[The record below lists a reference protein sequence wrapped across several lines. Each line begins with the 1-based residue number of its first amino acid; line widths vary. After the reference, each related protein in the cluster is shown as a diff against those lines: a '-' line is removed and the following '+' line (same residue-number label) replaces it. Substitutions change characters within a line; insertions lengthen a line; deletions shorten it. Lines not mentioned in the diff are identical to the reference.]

1 MERLLLLDA
10 DVIINLNSLNLWNGV
25 VKNNEVYVG
34 STVARIEV
42 THYPDSQR
50 QRIPL
55 NLIPQIDNGTIK
67 EISASTQDLKELTD
81 KLRPSKIG
89 LDPGELE
96 SIAVIAENKL
106 EGLKICVIDKS
117 AIMALS
123 YLELDGKAISAQEV
137 LINTGMLQRGKE
149 PPHPDFSKKQF
160 DYWVTQGKLIL
171 IANSKPETKQ
181 VKARKL
187 G

>member
-10 DVIINLNSLNLWNGV
+10 DVVINLYSLNLWNGV
-25 VKNNEVYVG
+25 VKNHEVYVS
-34 STVARIEV
+34 STVARVEV

-55 NLIPQIDNGTIK
+55 DLIPQIDNGTIK
-67 EISASTQDLKELTD
+67 EISASAQDLKTLTD
-81 KLRPSKIG
+81 RLKSSKIG

-96 SIAVIAENKL
+96 SIAVIAENKI
-106 EGLKICVIDKS
+106 EDLKICVIDKS

-123 YLELDGKAISAQEV
+123 YLELDEKAISAEEV
-137 LINTGMLQRGKE
+137 LIKGGMLSKGKD

-171 IANSKPETKQ
+171 IANSEPKTTKIKAKKP
-181 VKARKL
+181 A
-187 G
+187 

>member
-1 MERLLLLDA
+1 
-10 DVIINLNSLNLWNGV
+10 
-25 VKNNEVYVG
+25 
-34 STVARIEV
+34 
-42 THYPDSQR
+42 
-50 QRIPL
+50 
-55 NLIPQIDNGTIK
+55 
-67 EISASTQDLKELTD
+67 
-81 KLRPSKIG
+81 
-89 LDPGELE
+89 
-96 SIAVIAENKL
+96 
-106 EGLKICVIDKS
+106 
-117 AIMALS
+117 MALS
-123 YLELDGKAISAQEV
+123 LFEAYQYLLKPFELDGKAISAQEV

>member
-10 DVIINLNSLNLWNGV
+10 DVVINLYSLNLWNGV
-25 VKNNEVYVG
+25 VKNYEVYVG
-34 STVARIEV
+34 STVVRIEV
-42 THYPDSQR
+42 THYPDSKR
-50 QRIPL
+50 QPIPL

-67 EISASTQDLKELTD
+67 EISASTQDLKILTD
-81 KLRPSKIG
+81 KLRPSRIG

-106 EGLKICVIDKS
+106 ESLKICVIDKS

-123 YLELDGKAISAQEV
+123 YLDLDGKAISAEEV
-137 LINTGMLQRGKE
+137 LINGGMLSRGKE
-149 PPHPDFSKKQF
+149 PPHPDFSKKRF

-171 IANSKPETKQ
+171 IANPEPETKQ

-187 G
+187 A

>member
-1 MERLLLLDA
+1 MECLLLLDA
-10 DVIINLNSLNLWNGV
+10 DVVINLYSLNLWNGI
-25 VKNNEVYVG
+25 VKNHEVYVG

-42 THYPDSQR
+42 THYPDSKR
-50 QRIPL
+50 QPIPL

-67 EISASTQDLKELTD
+67 EISASTQDLKILTD
-81 KLRPSKIG
+81 KLRPSRIG

-123 YLELDGKAISAQEV
+123 YLDLDGKAISAEEV
-137 LINTGMLQRGKE
+137 LINGGMLSRGKE
-149 PPHPDFSKKQF
+149 PPHPDFSKKRF

-171 IANSKPETKQ
+171 IANSEPETKQ
-181 VKARKL
+181 IKVRKL
-187 G
+187 A

>member
-25 VKNNEVYVG
+25 IKNHEVYVG

-50 QRIPL
+50 QPISL
-55 NLIPQIDNGTIK
+55 NLIPQIDNGAIK
-67 EISASTQDLKELTD
+67 EISASAQDLKILTD
-81 KLRPSKIG
+81 KLRLSKIG

-96 SIAVIAENKL
+96 SIAIIAENKL

-123 YLELDGKAISAQEV
+123 YLELDGKAISAEEV
-137 LINTGMLQRGKE
+137 LINGGMLQRGKE
-149 PPHPDFSKKQF
+149 SPHPEFSKKRF

-171 IANSKPETKQ
+171 IANPKTETKQ
-181 VKARKL
+181 VKIRKL
-187 G
+187 A